1 MTPTT
6 IVPRHLWTR
15 TIHRLGGMTTSGMS
29 HDRKVAYTARM
40 EAAFYARRGT
50 K

>member
-6 IVPRHLWTR
+6 TVPRHLWTR
-15 TIHRLGGMTTSGMS
+15 TIHRLGGMSIHNMS
-29 HDRKVAYTARM
+29 HDQRVTYTARM
-40 EAAFYARRGT
+40 EVAFNARRGT